1 MHAEFSAPDTPAAL
15 AEATLET
22 PALIAHIL
30 ERYHETHRRELPG
43 LIAEARKVER
53 VHGRHPD
60 VPRGLGDLL
69 SLIFDDLEAHQLK
82 EEQILFPL
90 MLRGAG
96 AMVAHPIARMMVE
109 HEDVEAQLEVLAE
122 TTGGFVAPADA
133 CATWRRL
140 YLGCRKFHDDLRDH
154 IRIEDTV
161 LFPRFLG

>member
-1 MHAEFSAPDTPAAL
+1 MHAEFSAPDRSTVF
-15 AEATLET
+15 AEATLDT

-43 LIAEARKVER
+43 LIEAARKVER
-53 VHGRHPD
+53 VHHGHAR

-82 EEQILFPL
+82 EEQILFPM
-90 MLRGAG
+90 MLNGAG
-96 AMVAHPIARMMVE
+96 AIVRHPIARMVVE
-109 HEDVEAQLEVLAE
+109 HEDVEAELGVLEEAAD
-122 TTGGFVAPADA
+122 GFVAPADA
-133 CATWRRL
+133 CDTWRRL
-140 YLGCRKFHDDLRDH
+140 YQGCRKFRDDLRDH